1 VDWAGVAT
9 FNETVASSVLQT
21 VETGPGAVQSPP
33 AATLAS
39 PHPTLA
45 GLYDSY
51 AQFVYRSLISL
62 GVPASSAED
71 AMQEVFLVVH
81 AKLDTF
87 EGTYYKAWLF
97 RLALSIARN
106 ARRSSRRADQSV
118 APVDPDSLEDSR
130 GGSPFEKAAHAERI
144 QLLHQL
150 LEQLDDDKR
159 QVFIL
164 SELEQMPQVEIAEA
178 LDIHVNTVA
187 YRLHAAQDRLKQLLQ
202 RFHARAQE
210 KTS

>member
-1 VDWAGVAT
+1 MGVAT

-21 VETGPGAVQSPP
+21 VERGVDSLQPPQAVT
-33 AATLAS
+33 AVS

-45 GLYDSY
+45 DLYDTY

-81 AKLDTF
+81 AKLGEF
-87 EGTYYKAWLF
+87 QGTYFKAWLF
-97 RLALSIARN
+97 RLSLSIARN
-106 ARRSSRRADQSV
+106 VRRSTRRADQSV
-118 APVDPDSLEDSR
+118 APVDPDSLEDSQ
-130 GGSPFEKAAHAERI
+130 GGSPFEKAARAERI
-144 QLLHQL
+144 QLMHDL

-187 YRLHAAQDRLKQLLQ
+187 YRLHAAKDRLQQLLQ
-202 RFHARAQE
+202 RFYARAQE
-210 KTS
+210 RTS

>member
-1 VDWAGVAT
+1 VDCIGVAT

-21 VETGPGAVQSPP
+21 VEAGPEPAQPP
-33 AATLAS
+33 QAGTAIS

-45 GLYDSY
+45 ELYDTY

-81 AKLDTF
+81 AKRSKF
-87 EGTYYKAWLF
+87 QGTYFKAWLF

-106 ARRSSRRADQSV
+106 VRRSTRRADQSV
-118 APVDPDSLEDSR
+118 APVDPDTLEDSQT
-130 GGSPFEKAAHAERI
+130 GSPYERAARAERI
-144 QLLHQL
+144 RLLHDL

-159 QVFIL
+159 QVFVL

-202 RFHARAQE
+202 RFYARAHE
-210 KTS
+210 RTT